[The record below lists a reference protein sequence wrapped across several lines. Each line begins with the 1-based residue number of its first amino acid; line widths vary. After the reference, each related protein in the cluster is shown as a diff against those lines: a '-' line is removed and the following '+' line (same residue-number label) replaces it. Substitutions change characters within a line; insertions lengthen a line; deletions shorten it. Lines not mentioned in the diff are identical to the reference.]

1 MRVVAYFIKEAF
13 RGFFQAKL
21 MTFVSILTVAV
32 TLFFL
37 GLIAVTYLNLRLW
50 LEQAEQQSGLVAFF
64 DDQIYSTREKR
75 EELRGQVADLPS
87 VASVSVI
94 TKEAAWERFEAL
106 YGSEM
111 LDAVDENPL
120 PASMEL
126 TLDTDGR
133 SKEDVERL
141 KKRLEGLPGID
152 GVHYSKEWI
161 KALERIRAW
170 FRWGTA
176 VIAPLLI
183 LALLFTI
190 GNTVKLTI
198 YARRELVSN
207 MHYVG
212 ATDTYI
218 RMPFILEGM
227 LQGMVGALIGI
238 AALSIVRLLTSQFSF
253 YWGPWYFSS
262 AIFVTG
268 VVFGCFGSL
277 SAVRKF
283 LV

>member
-1 MRVVAYFIKEAF
+1 MRVIVYFIKEAL

-21 MTFVSILTVAV
+21 MTFVSIITVAV

-37 GLIAVTYLNLRLW
+37 GLLAVTYLNLRLW
-50 LEQAEQQSGLVAFF
+50 LIQAEQQSGIVAFV
-64 DDQIYSTREKR
+64 DDRIYDTRQKLTALQNEI
-75 EELRGQVADLPS
+75 ADFPS
-87 VASVSVI
+87 VAAASVV
-94 TKEAAWERFEAL
+94 TREMAWDRFEAL

-120 PASMEL
+120 PASVEL
-126 TLDTDGR
+126 VLAPGAQ
-133 SKEDVERL
+133 SNGSAGEL
-141 KKRLEGLPGID
+141 KKRLEAMEGIN

-161 KALERIRAW
+161 KALERMRAW

-176 VIAPLLI
+176 IIAPLLI

-198 YARRELVSN
+198 YARRTLVSN

-212 ATDTYI
+212 ATDVYI

-227 LQGMVGALIGI
+227 LQGMVGAVIGV
-238 AALSIVRLLTSQFSF
+238 AALSIVRLLTANLAL

-262 AIFVTG
+262 AIFLTG